1 MTMTSGSS
9 FMHGPGNSNSRFSIP
24 LQFLMDIRRTFAI
37 GLVDLD
43 IGGFLR
49 LHGMN
54 PTTALPPRA
63 IQHSPIAA

>member
-1 MTMTSGSS
+1 
-9 FMHGPGNSNSRFSIP
+9 
-24 LQFLMDIRRTFAI
+24 MDIRRTFAI

-49 LHGMN
+49 LHAMN
-54 PTTALPPRA
+54 PTTAVPPRA